1 MYPEKDSANGLWRET
16 IQKIGYEKLQVLVAV
31 SLTCPHPPVDGHLSL
46 HPGPSHNKCRGYYT
60 KPYDTDSCYTITYY
74 MILTHA
80 IQKNAGQPE
89 AQPAIRGWI
98 THEVGAEH

>member
-1 MYPEKDSANGLWRET
+1 
-16 IQKIGYEKLQVLVAV
+16 
-31 SLTCPHPPVDGHLSL
+31 
-46 HPGPSHNKCRGYYT
+46 
-60 KPYDTDSCYTITYY
+60 